1 MTDKSAVVS
10 GCEVDANG
18 SQLKNRAENYP
29 QNLIK

>member
-18 SQLKNRAENYP
+18 RRYAVVIFYGIETLN
-29 QNLIK
+29 